1 MFIRRMLELYEVVFF
16 TASTSNYAD
25 KVLDELD
32 TERKAY
38 RLYRQHCTLLNCD
51 FVKDLSQL
59 GRDLKDVVMV
69 DNVPT
74 CYALQPCN
82 GIPIA
87 TWIDDKNDK
96 ELDRFTFILELLA
109 KVDDVRDYLREV
121 VRDNELDYSEAV
133 RLLKGEITL
142 DQVQKNPSD
151 YWSSPRKKAPPSRER
166 TQSQKKLMPRFEKPS
181 EENHKQPGSAK
192 NNEVQNK
199 EKIREVKKSRTM
211 SSCVMILTKE
221 VLSDIKEKD
230 KTRDPGPE
238 TPKKS
243 YVGLLSRVNSSN
255 AVPSH
260 QGNTPTYYSSR
271 APLLTKRPEK
281 SLFAK
286 VPDAGKEVALNA
298 LPPRPVHKRT
308 VTSYTPKPIPQLSSE
323 ANKYLNYAMQEKT
336 MAMHYRRQSTGTP
349 TQTNGYKPLDV
360 ISYPKYINTQSSVS
374 RYTIRNGHGSST
386 PMGMYSRLLGGSST
400 PSRVYEASN
409 GSSNSG
415 VWSTKFY

>member
-1 MFIRRMLELYEVVFF
+1 MLEIYEVVFF
-16 TASTSNYAD
+16 TASTSGYAD

-32 TERKAY
+32 AGRKAY

-69 DNVPT
+69 DNVPN

-82 GIPIA
+82 GIPIT
-87 TWIDDKNDK
+87 TWIDDRNDK
-96 ELDRFTFILELLA
+96 ELDRFAFILELFA

-121 VRDNELDYSEAV
+121 VRENELDYAEAV

-142 DQVQKNPSD
+142 DQVQKSPSD
-151 YWSSPRKKAPPSRER
+151 YWSSPRKKPAPSRER
-166 TQSQKKLMPRFEKPS
+166 TQSQKKLMPHFEKASQEVNKHPIS
-181 EENHKQPGSAK
+181 TKA
-192 NNEVQNK
+192 NEAQNK

-230 KTRDPGPE
+230 KIRESAPQ
-238 TPKKS
+238 TPKKP
-243 YVGLLSRVNSSN
+243 YIGLLNRMNSSN
-255 AVPSH
+255 AVSWH
-260 QGNTPTYYSSR
+260 QGSTPVYCPSR
-271 APLLTKRPEK
+271 TVLLARKPEK

-286 VPDAGKEVALNA
+286 APEAAKDAPLNT

-308 VTSYTPKPIPQLSSE
+308 VTSYTPKPIAQLSSE
-323 ANKYLNYAMQEKT
+323 ANKYLNYVMQEKT
-336 MAMHYRRQSTGTP
+336 VPMHNRRQSTGTP
-349 TQTNGYKPLDV
+349 TQANGYKPLEIV
-360 ISYPKYINTQSSVS
+360 SYPKYINVQSSVS
-374 RYTIRNGHGSST
+374 KYTIRNGHGSST
-386 PMGMYSRLLGGSST
+386 SVGMYSRLLGGSST
-400 PSRVYEASN
+400 PSKMYEASN
-409 GSSNSG
+409 GSSSSA